1 MGSRMSDKQTLII
14 MIKDSENKCFYP
26 WKIKIKNVHVLHYE
40 YVLLRYF
47 YRPILWM
54 KKALF
59 INLLGAVVA
68 RLYDRNRIAT
78 LVEQLAYCLRFVGK
92 IRVVAT

>member
-1 MGSRMSDKQTLII
+1 MFLPMENQNKERARSALRIRLTTL
-14 MIKDSENKCFYP
+14 FLP
-26 WKIKIKNVHVLHYE
+26 
-40 YVLLRYF
+40 
-47 YRPILWM
+47 PWM